1 MSPQVVVG
9 PVSLQPQFIGYVA
22 YFQHALHLYVVHT
35 AMHPVISCRCGL
47 FPQVAWVH
55 VPGAL
60 HYLPNPQ
67 GE

>member
-1 MSPQVVVG
+1 MSSQVVVG
-9 PVSLQPQFIGYVA
+9 PVSLQPQFIVYVA
-22 YFQHALHLYVVHT
+22 YFWCALHQYVVH
-35 AMHPVISCRCGL
+35 AMMHPVVGCRCGP

-55 VPGAL
+55 VSDAL